1 MKNTVLI
8 FSLSAALAGCAA
20 IDAVGERIPGGSE
33 VNQSEAPSEM
43 VDAVTRRP
51 IQNAGLAPAPQPY
64 PEPTI
69 EVEPEPLPDTEV
81 VYSGDAVEQVIDPS
95 LDPSTARSYN
105 ATWED
110 GGFRHRSV
118 MFPHIIDGCK
128 VMIQSRRTLDYVA
141 GTTGEFVEREGPDCN
156 CDLVIDGF
164 EDIFAQ
170 LNDEYKTPRMY
181 DVCAGPGVDGATRQL
196 EIMRESLKENRNF
209 DKMKN
214 VDGF

>member
-1 MKNTVLI
+1 MKHI
-8 FSLSAALAGCAA
+8 LSIALVASILSGCAA
-20 IDAVGERIPGGSE
+20 MEGLPGASGGERA
-33 VNQSEAPSEM
+33 QSGTVPYQ
-43 VDAVTRRP
+43 VDAVTRNP
-51 IQNAGLAPAPQPY
+51 LPQPVAEPAPAPVA
-64 PEPTI
+64 EA
-69 EVEPEPLPDTEV
+69 EPEPLPGNDMAF
-81 VYSGDAVEQVIDPS
+81 SGNTAVEQVIDPD
-95 LDPSTARSYN
+95 LNPATARSYN

-110 GGFRHRSV
+110 GGYRHRSV

-141 GTTGEFVEREGPDCN
+141 GEAGEFFEREGPDCN

-164 EDIFAQ
+164 EDVFAQ

-181 DVCAGPGVDGATRQL
+181 SVCAGPGVDGATRQL

>member
-1 MKNTVLI
+1 MKRFIAISV
-8 FSLSAALAGCAA
+8 LSAALAGCAA
-20 IDAVGERIPGGSE
+20 IDTVSERFPGNAESAANE
-33 VNQSEAPSEM
+33 TPVEM

-51 IQNAGLAPAPQPY
+51 VGAAPAPAPQPV
-64 PEPTI
+64 PEPV
-69 EVEPEPLPDTEV
+69 VEAAPQRLPTGGAI
-81 VYSGDAVEQVIDPS
+81 YSGEVIEQVIDPS
-95 LDPSTARSYN
+95 LDASTARSYN

-118 MFPHIIDGCK
+118 MFPHIIEGCK

-141 GTTGEFVEREGPDCN
+141 GGAGEFIEREGPDCN
-156 CDLVIDGF
+156 CDLVIDGL
-164 EDIFAQ
+164 EDVFAQ

-196 EIMRESLKENRNF
+196 EIMRESLKEVRNF

>member
-1 MKNTVLI
+1 MKHIILVAAFASVLG
-8 FSLSAALAGCAA
+8 GCAA
-20 IDAVGERIPGGSE
+20 MDTLPGASGTASDGPVEER
-33 VNQSEAPSEM
+33 

-51 IQNAGLAPAPQPY
+51 AQVAPQPAEPAPAP
-64 PEPTI
+64 EPAPKQAD
-69 EVEPEPLPDTEV
+69 VAAHPVPV
-81 VYSGDAVEQVIDPS
+81 AGGSAVIDPS

-118 MFPHIIDGCK
+118 MFPHVIDGCK

-141 GTTGEFVEREGPDCN
+141 GTSGEFFEREGPDCN

-181 DVCAGPGVDGATRQL
+181 EVCVGPGVDGATRQL
-196 EIMRESLKENRNF
+196 EIMRETLKEDRNF

-214 VDGF
+214 VEGF

>member
-1 MKNTVLI
+1 MKHIIIVAAI
-8 FSLSAALAGCAA
+8 VSILSGCAA
-20 IDAVGERIPGGSE
+20 IDGGGGGGEPAS
-33 VNQSEAPSEM
+33 NTAQTDAEM

-51 IQNAGLAPAPQPY
+51 LQPVQPAEPAVDAADLLAETQP
-64 PEPTI
+64 PEAL
-69 EVEPEPLPDTEV
+69 PETAN
-81 VYSGDAVEQVIDPS
+81 VYSGAPVQQMIDPG
-95 LDPSTARSYN
+95 LNPATARSYN
-105 ATWED
+105 ATWEY

-141 GTTGEFVEREGPDCN
+141 GSTGEFFEREGPDCN

-164 EDIFAQ
+164 EDVFAQ

-196 EIMRESLKENRNF
+196 EIMRESLKEDRNF

>member
-1 MKNTVLI
+1 MKHVILVAATACI
-8 FSLSAALAGCAA
+8 LSGCAA
-20 IDAVGERIPGGSE
+20 MDGGGNTSGEPAAQADI
-33 VNQSEAPSEM
+33 EM

-51 IQNAGLAPAPQPY
+51 FQPAPPAAPAPA
-64 PEPTI
+64 EPP
-69 EVEPEPLPDTEV
+69 VSASNPQALPDSTA
-81 VYSGDAVEQVIDPS
+81 VYSGAPVEQFIDPQ
-95 LDPSTARSYN
+95 LNPATARSYN

-128 VMIQSRRTLDYVA
+128 VMIQSRRTLDYVT
-141 GTTGEFVEREGPDCN
+141 GSTGEFFEREGPDCN

-164 EDIFAQ
+164 EDVFAQ

-181 DVCAGPGVDGATRQL
+181 DVCVGPGVDGATRQL
-196 EIMRESLKENRNF
+196 EIMRESLKEDRNF

>member
-1 MKNTVLI
+1 MKHVILAAAAA
-8 FSLSAALAGCAA
+8 SVLSACAA
-20 IDAVGERIPGGSE
+20 IDNTSNSERVE
-33 VNQSEAPSEM
+33 VVQSDTEL

-51 IQNAGLAPAPQPY
+51 IQPAQPAAPARAPEPIEELAPAP
-64 PEPTI
+64 EPQ
-69 EVEPEPLPDTEV
+69 PLPEGGAI
-81 VYSGDAVEQVIDPS
+81 YSGQRLEQFIDPS
-95 LDPSTARSYN
+95 IDPSTARSYN
-105 ATWED
+105 ATWND

-118 MFPHIIDGCK
+118 MFPHVIDGCK
-128 VMIQSRRTLDYVA
+128 VMIQSRRTLDYVG
-141 GTTGEFVEREGPDCN
+141 GTEGEFFEREGPDCN

-164 EDIFAQ
+164 EDVFAQ